1 MVRSDDAE
9 TFWNWLGANT
19 ARIQKSIKQK
29 TPGIWEEVS
38 EQFESAY
45 PELFWETTIPQE
57 DEAWVFCV
65 SADGDR
71 DLFPRVQEVVNRAP
85 QVPGWTIQAFRTRG
99 VPDVEISM
107 DGQTLDAKNVW
118 CEVERV
124 PEGVNLVLHLSDV
137 TEETEETL
145 TQAALVLLDNAVGE
159 YDAVMKIANV
169 DFALMEGKPKERD
182 NFFPLPKLPEYL
194 DGLA

>member
-1 MVRSDDAE
+1 
-9 TFWNWLGANT
+9 
-19 ARIQKSIKQK
+19 
-29 TPGIWEEVS
+29 
-38 EQFESAY
+38 
-45 PELFWETTIPQE
+45 
-57 DEAWVFCV
+57 
-65 SADGDR
+65 
-71 DLFPRVQEVVNRAP
+71 
-85 QVPGWTIQAFRTRG
+85 
-99 VPDVEISM
+99 
-107 DGQTLDAKNVW
+107 
-118 CEVERV
+118 VERV